1 MQMHD
6 GKMGPELN
14 LARASRVS
22 QNELMKTSIF
32 QNSNE
37 NIVIKPQKAPKSFQ
51 KAAKISGQKSLQY
64 FRCYFGKTMPS

>member
-51 KAAKISGQKSLQY
+51 KAAQN
-64 FRCYFGKTMPS
+64 FRAEILTIFSFLF